1 MKLTSSQLIAVEHF
15 KGPAIVLA
23 VPGAGKTTMILH
35 RIKRLIDRGVDPKN
49 ILTITFSKAQAI
61 DIKMRYNI
69 MFGGE
74 NVLFSTIHAFC
85 YSIVRDYSRK
95 SGKSLSLIDSN
106 LKKKYEILRDI
117 YRDVNK
123 TYPTE
128 ERIET
133 AISEVGYCK
142 NMMLSPNSF
151 AKLKRCDTDNF
162 VKFYETYEKYKKD
175 KNLIDFD
182 DMINLSY
189 EILKS
194 DATIRKKYRDR
205 FKFIQLD
212 EGQDTSRSQFQVL
225 KLLAKPDNNLF
236 VVADDDQSIY
246 GFRGANTEELFNLQ
260 KEYDDI
266 ATFYME
272 ENFRSTKN
280 IVNIANIFIAQ
291 NEKRFDKTVFTSNPF
306 AKPVNIIKVKEPKD
320 QYEFIEKELQKGVGD
335 IAVLYRNNL
344 SSIGLVEYF
353 ERRDYDFNIKDKKT
367 KFFSHFITKDILD
380 ILNFSRDLSDIDL
393 YEKFY
398 FKLDGYISKKHI
410 EYLKKNRGKNIFNI
424 LKDYP
429 GLPSFYHKNINKLL
443 VGFRKIAR
451 SDVYEAINYIDREM
465 GYGNYLK
472 ENSKRFMETEASLN
486 EYLYYL
492 KLIAK
497 STKTLD
503 LFIGRLK
510 ELEYDLLKSRND
522 NAKLTFSTIHSAK
535 GLEFSRVFVVDLY
548 EGTLPS
554 TASIDTIGEDEELFC
569 EERRLFYVAM
579 TRAKK
584 ELYLMYSHYTNG
596 RKNEIS
602 SFVTDLET
610 LAGEKNGFIWR
621 DKKNNLYKRWNA
633 HK

>member
-1 MKLTSSQLIAVEHF
+1 MNLTASQLKAVEHF
-15 KGPAIVLA
+15 EGPALVLA

-35 RIKRLIDRGVDPKN
+35 RTKKLIEKGVDPKS
-49 ILTITFSKAQAI
+49 ILTITFSKAQAV
-61 DIKMRYNI
+61 DIKMRFI
-69 MFGGE
+69 EMDGDR
-74 NVLFSTIHAFC
+74 NVHFSTIHAFC
-85 YSIVRDYSRK
+85 YSIVRDYAK
-95 SGKSLSLIDSN
+95 KYGKSLSLIDSN
-106 LKKKYEILRDI
+106 LKKKYEILREI
-117 YRDVNK
+117 YKTVNNS
-123 TYPTE
+123 YPTE
-128 ERIET
+128 ERVET

-142 NMMLSPNSF
+142 NMMLSPKSF
-151 AKLKRCDTDNF
+151 AKSKRCETDNF
-162 VKFYETYEKYKKD
+162 VKFFETYEKYKKD
-175 KNLIDFD
+175 KGLIDFD

-189 EILKS
+189 EVLKNDSAIL
-194 DATIRKKYRDR
+194 KKYRDR

-225 KLLAKPDNNLF
+225 KLLAKPNNNLF

-246 GFRGANTEELFNLQ
+246 AFRGANTEELFKLQ
-260 KEYDDI
+260 KEYDPI
-266 ATFYME
+266 STFYME

-280 IVNIANIFIAQ
+280 IVNIANIFISQ
-291 NEKRFDKTVFTSNPF
+291 NEKRFEKTVITNNPF
-306 AKPVNIIKVKEPKD
+306 DKPVNIIKLKEPKD
-320 QYEFIEKELQKGVGD
+320 QYDFIEKELEKDKGD

-353 ERRDYDFNIKDKKT
+353 ERKNYSFNIKDKKT
-367 KFFSHFITKDILD
+367 KFFSHFITRDILD

-398 FKLDGYISKKHI
+398 FKLKGYISKRHI
-410 EYLKKNRGKNIFNI
+410 EYLKRNRGKNVFNI
-424 LKDYP
+424 LKNYP
-429 GLPSFYHKNINKLL
+429 DLPSYYHKNINGLL
-443 VGFRKIAR
+443 VGFKKIAR
-451 SDVYEAINYIDREM
+451 VDVYEAIDYIDKEM
-465 GYGNYLK
+465 GYGDYLK
-472 ENSKRFMETEASLN
+472 ENAKRFMETESTLN

-497 STKTLD
+497 STKSLD

-510 ELEYDLLKSRND
+510 ELEYDLLKAKD
-522 NAKLTFSTIHSAK
+522 AGAKLTFSTIHSAK

-554 TASIDTIGEDEELFC
+554 TSSIEDLREDPELYE

-596 RKNEIS
+596 MKNEIS

-610 LAGEKNGFIWR
+610 LAGAKNEH
-621 DKKNNLYKRWNA
+621 N
-633 HK
+633 

>member
-1 MKLTSSQLIAVEHF
+1 MNLTASQLKAVEHF
-15 KGPAIVLA
+15 EGPALVLA

-35 RIKRLIDRGVDPKN
+35 RTKKLIEKGVDPKS
-49 ILTITFSKAQAI
+49 ILTITFSKAQAV
-61 DIKMRYNI
+61 DIKMRFI
-69 MFGGE
+69 EMDGDKF
-74 NVLFSTIHAFC
+74 VHFSTIHAFC
-85 YSIVRDYSRK
+85 YSIVRDYAK
-95 SGKSLSLIDSN
+95 KYGKSLSLIDSN

-117 YRDVNK
+117 YKSVNN

-128 ERIET
+128 ERVET

-142 NMMLSPNSF
+142 NMMLSPKSF
-151 AKLKRCDTDNF
+151 AKSKRCETDNF
-162 VKFYETYEKYKKD
+162 VKFFETYEKFKKD
-175 KNLIDFD
+175 KGLIDFD

-189 EILKS
+189 EVLKNDSAIL
-194 DATIRKKYRDR
+194 KKYRDR

-225 KLLAKPDNNLF
+225 KLLAKPNNNLF

-246 GFRGANTEELFNLQ
+246 AFRGANTEELFKLQ

-280 IVNIANIFIAQ
+280 IVNIANIFISQ
-291 NEKRFDKTVFTSNPF
+291 NEKRFEKTVITNNPF
-306 AKPVNIIKVKEPKD
+306 DNPVNIIKLKEPKD
-320 QYEFIEKELQKGVGD
+320 QYDFIEKELEKDKGD

-353 ERRDYDFNIKDKKT
+353 ERKNYSFNIKDKKT
-367 KFFSHFITKDILD
+367 KFFSHFITRDILD

-398 FKLDGYISKKHI
+398 YKLKGYISKRHI
-410 EYLKKNRGKNIFNI
+410 EYLKRNRGKNVFNI
-424 LKDYP
+424 LKNYP
-429 GLPSFYHKNINKLL
+429 DLPSYYHKNINGLL
-443 VGFRKIAR
+443 VGFKKIAR
-451 SDVYEAINYIDREM
+451 VDVYEAIDYIDKEM
-465 GYGNYLK
+465 GYGDYLK
-472 ENSKRFMETEASLN
+472 ENAKRFMETESTLN

-497 STKTLD
+497 STKSLD

-510 ELEYDLLKSRND
+510 ELEYDLLKAKD
-522 NAKLTFSTIHSAK
+522 AGAKLTFSTVHSAK

-554 TASIDTIGEDEELFC
+554 TSSIEDLREDPELYE

-610 LAGEKNGFIWR
+610 LAGAKNEH
-621 DKKNNLYKRWNA
+621 N
-633 HK
+633 

>member
-1 MKLTSSQLIAVEHF
+1 MNLTASQLKAVEHF
-15 KGPAIVLA
+15 EGPALVLA

-35 RIKRLIDRGVDPKN
+35 RTKKLIEKGVDPKS
-49 ILTITFSKAQAI
+49 ILTITFSKAQAV
-61 DIKMRYNI
+61 DIKMRFI
-69 MFGGE
+69 EMDGDR
-74 NVLFSTIHAFC
+74 NVHFSTIHAFC
-85 YSIVRDYSRK
+85 YSIVRDYAK
-95 SGKSLSLIDSN
+95 KYGKSLSLIDSN
-106 LKKKYEILRDI
+106 LKKKYEILREI
-117 YRDVNK
+117 YKTVNNS
-123 TYPTE
+123 YPTE
-128 ERIET
+128 ERVET

-142 NMMLSPNSF
+142 NMMLSPKSF
-151 AKLKRCDTDNF
+151 AKSKRCETDNF
-162 VKFYETYEKYKKD
+162 VKFFETYEKYKKD
-175 KNLIDFD
+175 KGLIDFD

-189 EILKS
+189 EVLKNDSAIL
-194 DATIRKKYRDR
+194 KKYRDR

-225 KLLAKPDNNLF
+225 KLLAKPNNNLF

-246 GFRGANTEELFNLQ
+246 AFRGANTEELFKLQ
-260 KEYDDI
+260 KEYDPI
-266 ATFYME
+266 STFYME

-280 IVNIANIFIAQ
+280 IVNIANIFISQ
-291 NEKRFDKTVFTSNPF
+291 NEKRFEKTVVTDNPF
-306 AKPVNIIKVKEPKD
+306 DKPVNIIKLKEPKD
-320 QYEFIEKELQKGVGD
+320 QYAFIEKELEKDKGD

-353 ERRDYDFNIKDKKT
+353 ERKNYSFNIKDKKT
-367 KFFSHFITKDILD
+367 KFFSHFITRDILD

-398 FKLDGYISKKHI
+398 FKLKGYISKRHI
-410 EYLKKNRGKNIFNI
+410 EYLKRNRGKNIFNI
-424 LKDYP
+424 LKNYP
-429 GLPSFYHKNINKLL
+429 DLPSYYHKNINGLL
-443 VGFRKIAR
+443 VGFKKIAR
-451 SDVYEAINYIDREM
+451 LSVYDAINYIDKEM
-465 GYGNYLK
+465 GYGDYLR
-472 ENSKRFMETEASLN
+472 ENAKRFMETESTLN

-497 STKTLD
+497 STDSLD

-510 ELEYDLLKSRND
+510 ELEYGLLKAKD
-522 NAKLTFSTIHSAK
+522 AGAKLTFSTIHSAK

-554 TASIDTIGEDEELFC
+554 TSSIEDLREDPELYE

-596 RKNEIS
+596 MKNEIS

-610 LAGEKNGFIWR
+610 LAGAKNEHNW
-621 DKKNNLYKRWNA
+621 WN
-633 HK
+633 K

>member
-194 DATIRKKYRDR
+194 DASIRKKYRDR

-260 KEYDDI
+260 KEYNDI

-610 LAGEKNGFIWR
+610 LAGEKNGFI
-621 DKKNNLYKRWNA
+621 
-633 HK
+633 

>member
-1 MKLTSSQLIAVEHF
+1 MNLTASQLKAVDHF
-15 KGPAIVLA
+15 EGPALVLA

-35 RIKRLIDRGVDPKN
+35 RTKKLIEKGVDPKS
-49 ILTITFSKAQAI
+49 ILTITFSKAQAV
-61 DIKMRYNI
+61 DIKMRFI
-69 MFGGE
+69 EMDGDKF
-74 NVLFSTIHAFC
+74 VHFSTIHAFC
-85 YSIVRDYSRK
+85 YSIVRDYAK
-95 SGKSLSLIDSN
+95 KYGKSLSLIDSN

-117 YRDVNK
+117 YKSVNN

-128 ERIET
+128 ERVET

-142 NMMLSPNSF
+142 NMMLSPKSF
-151 AKLKRCDTDNF
+151 AKSKRCETDNF
-162 VKFYETYEKYKKD
+162 VKFFETYEKFKKD
-175 KNLIDFD
+175 KGLIDFD

-189 EILKS
+189 EVLKNDSAIL
-194 DATIRKKYRDR
+194 KKYRDR

-225 KLLAKPDNNLF
+225 KLLAKPNNNLF

-246 GFRGANTEELFNLQ
+246 AFRGANTEELFKLQ
-260 KEYDDI
+260 KEYADI

-280 IVNIANIFIAQ
+280 IVNIANIFISQ
-291 NEKRFDKTVFTSNPF
+291 NEKRFEKTVITNNPF
-306 AKPVNIIKVKEPKD
+306 DKPVNIIKLKEPKD
-320 QYEFIEKELQKGVGD
+320 QYDFIEKELEKDKGD

-353 ERRDYDFNIKDKKT
+353 ERKNYSFNIKDKKT
-367 KFFSHFITKDILD
+367 KFFSHFITRDILD

-398 FKLDGYISKKHI
+398 FKLKGYISKRHI
-410 EYLKKNRGKNIFNI
+410 EYLKRNRGKNIFNI
-424 LKDYP
+424 LKNYP
-429 GLPSFYHKNINKLL
+429 DLPSYYHKNINGLL
-443 VGFRKIAR
+443 VGFKKIAR
-451 SDVYEAINYIDREM
+451 VDVYEAIDYIDKEM
-465 GYGNYLK
+465 GYGDYLK
-472 ENSKRFMETEASLN
+472 ENAKRFMETESTLN

-497 STKTLD
+497 STKSLD

-510 ELEYDLLKSRND
+510 ELEYDLLKAKD
-522 NAKLTFSTIHSAK
+522 AGAKLTFSTVHSAK

-554 TASIDTIGEDEELFC
+554 TSSIEDLREDPELYE

-610 LAGEKNGFIWR
+610 LAGAKNEHNW
-621 DKKNNLYKRWNA
+621 WN
-633 HK
+633 

>member
-1 MKLTSSQLIAVEHF
+1 MNLTASQLKAVDHF
-15 KGPAIVLA
+15 EGPALVLA

-35 RIKRLIDRGVDPKN
+35 RTKKLIEKGVDPKS
-49 ILTITFSKAQAI
+49 ILTITFSKAQAV
-61 DIKMRYNI
+61 DIKMRFI
-69 MFGGE
+69 EMDGDKF
-74 NVLFSTIHAFC
+74 VHFSTIHAFC
-85 YSIVRDYSRK
+85 YSIVRDYAK
-95 SGKSLSLIDSN
+95 KYGKSLSLIDSN

-117 YRDVNK
+117 YKSVNN

-128 ERIET
+128 ERVET

-142 NMMLSPNSF
+142 NMMLSPKSF
-151 AKLKRCDTDNF
+151 AKSKRCETDNF
-162 VKFYETYEKYKKD
+162 VKFFETYEKFKKD
-175 KNLIDFD
+175 KGLIDFD

-189 EILKS
+189 EVLKNDSAIL
-194 DATIRKKYRDR
+194 KKYRDR

-225 KLLAKPDNNLF
+225 KLLAKPNNNLF

-246 GFRGANTEELFNLQ
+246 AFRGANTEELFKLQ

-280 IVNIANIFIAQ
+280 IVNIANIFISQ
-291 NEKRFDKTVFTSNPF
+291 NEKRFEKTVITNNPF
-306 AKPVNIIKVKEPKD
+306 DKPVNIIKLKEPKD
-320 QYEFIEKELQKGVGD
+320 QYDFIEKELEKDKGD

-353 ERRDYDFNIKDKKT
+353 ERKNYSFNIKDKKT
-367 KFFSHFITKDILD
+367 KFFSHFITRDILD

-398 FKLDGYISKKHI
+398 FKLNGYISKRHI
-410 EYLKKNRGKNIFNI
+410 EYLKRNRGKNVFNI
-424 LKDYP
+424 LKNYP
-429 GLPSFYHKNINKLL
+429 DLPSYYHKNINGLL
-443 VGFRKIAR
+443 VGFKKIAR
-451 SDVYEAINYIDREM
+451 VDVYEAIDYIDKEM
-465 GYGNYLK
+465 GYGDYLK
-472 ENSKRFMETEASLN
+472 ENAKRFMETESTLN

-497 STKTLD
+497 STKSLD

-510 ELEYDLLKSRND
+510 ELEYDLLKAKD
-522 NAKLTFSTIHSAK
+522 AGAKLTFSTIHSAK

-554 TASIDTIGEDEELFC
+554 TSSIEDLREDPELYE

-579 TRAKK
+579 TRAKR

-610 LAGEKNGFIWR
+610 LAGA
-621 DKKNNLYKRWNA
+621 KK
-633 HK
+633 

>member
-1 MKLTSSQLIAVEHF
+1 MNLTPSQLKAVEHF
-15 KGPAIVLA
+15 EGPALVLA

-35 RIKRLIDRGVDPKN
+35 RTKKLIEKGVDPKS
-49 ILTITFSKAQAI
+49 ILTITFSKAQAV
-61 DIKMRYNI
+61 DIKMRFI
-69 MFGGE
+69 EMDGDR
-74 NVLFSTIHAFC
+74 NVHFSTIHAFC
-85 YSIVRDYSRK
+85 YSIVRDYAK
-95 SGKSLSLIDSN
+95 KYGKSLSLIDSN
-106 LKKKYEILRDI
+106 IKKKYEILREI
-117 YRDVNK
+117 YKTVNNS
-123 TYPTE
+123 YPTE
-128 ERIET
+128 ERMET

-142 NMMLSPNSF
+142 NMMLSPKSF
-151 AKLKRCDTDNF
+151 AKSKRCETDNF
-162 VKFYETYEKYKKD
+162 VKFFETYEKYKKD
-175 KNLIDFD
+175 KDLIDFD

-189 EILKS
+189 EVLKNDSAIL
-194 DATIRKKYRDR
+194 KKYRDR

-225 KLLAKPDNNLF
+225 KLLAKPNNNLF

-246 GFRGANTEELFNLQ
+246 AFRGANTEELFKLQ
-260 KEYDDI
+260 KEYDSI
-266 ATFYME
+266 STFYME

-280 IVNIANIFIAQ
+280 IVNIANIFISQ
-291 NEKRFDKTVFTSNPF
+291 NKKRFEKTVVTDNPF
-306 AKPVNIIKVKEPKD
+306 DKPVNIIKLKEPKD
-320 QYEFIEKELQKGVGD
+320 QYAFIEKELEKDKGD

-353 ERRDYDFNIKDKKT
+353 ERKNYSFNIKDKKT
-367 KFFSHFITKDILD
+367 KFFSHFITRDILD

-398 FKLDGYISKKHI
+398 FKLKGYISKRHI
-410 EYLKKNRGKNIFNI
+410 EYLKRNRGKNVFNI
-424 LKDYP
+424 LKNYP
-429 GLPSFYHKNINKLL
+429 DLPSYYHKNINGLL
-443 VGFRKIAR
+443 VGFKKIAR
-451 SDVYEAINYIDREM
+451 LSVYDAINYIDKEM
-465 GYGNYLK
+465 GYGDYLR
-472 ENSKRFMETEASLN
+472 ENAKRFMETESTLN

-497 STKTLD
+497 STDSLD

-510 ELEYDLLKSRND
+510 ELEYDLLKAKDSG
-522 NAKLTFSTIHSAK
+522 AKLTFSTIHSAK

-554 TASIDTIGEDEELFC
+554 TSSIEDLREDPELYE

-596 RKNEIS
+596 MKNEIS

-610 LAGEKNGFIWR
+610 LAGAKNEH
-621 DKKNNLYKRWNA
+621 N
-633 HK
+633 

>member
-1 MKLTSSQLIAVEHF
+1 MNLTASQLKAVDHF
-15 KGPAIVLA
+15 EGPALVLA

-35 RIKRLIDRGVDPKN
+35 RTKKLIEKGVDPKS
-49 ILTITFSKAQAI
+49 ILTITFSKAQAV
-61 DIKMRYNI
+61 DIKMRFI
-69 MFGGE
+69 EMDGDKF
-74 NVLFSTIHAFC
+74 VHFSTIHAFC
-85 YSIVRDYSRK
+85 YSIVRDYAK
-95 SGKSLSLIDSN
+95 KYGKSLNLIDSN

-117 YRDVNK
+117 YKSVNN

-128 ERIET
+128 ERVET

-142 NMMLSPNSF
+142 NMMLSPKSF
-151 AKLKRCDTDNF
+151 AKSKRCETDNF
-162 VKFYETYEKYKKD
+162 VKFFETYEKFKKD
-175 KNLIDFD
+175 KGLIDFD

-189 EILKS
+189 EVLKNDSAIL
-194 DATIRKKYRDR
+194 KKYRDR

-225 KLLAKPDNNLF
+225 KLLAKPNNNLF

-246 GFRGANTEELFNLQ
+246 AFRGANTEELFKLQ

-280 IVNIANIFIAQ
+280 IVNIANIFISQ
-291 NEKRFDKTVFTSNPF
+291 NEKRFEKTVITNNPF
-306 AKPVNIIKVKEPKD
+306 DKPVNIIKLKEPKD
-320 QYEFIEKELQKGVGD
+320 QYDFIEKELEKDKGD

-353 ERRDYDFNIKDKKT
+353 ERKNYSFNIKDKKT
-367 KFFSHFITKDILD
+367 KFFSHFITRDILD

-398 FKLDGYISKKHI
+398 FKLKGYISKRHI
-410 EYLKKNRGKNIFNI
+410 EYLKRNRGKNVFNI
-424 LKDYP
+424 LKNYP
-429 GLPSFYHKNINKLL
+429 DLPSYYHKNINGLL
-443 VGFRKIAR
+443 VGFKKIAR
-451 SDVYEAINYIDREM
+451 VDVYEAIDYIDKEM
-465 GYGNYLK
+465 GYGDYLK
-472 ENSKRFMETEASLN
+472 ENAKRFMETESTLN

-497 STKTLD
+497 STKSLD

-510 ELEYDLLKSRND
+510 ELEYDLLKAKD
-522 NAKLTFSTIHSAK
+522 AGAKLTFSTIHSAK

-554 TASIDTIGEDEELFC
+554 TSSIEDLREDPELYE

-579 TRAKK
+579 TRAKR

-610 LAGEKNGFIWR
+610 LAGA
-621 DKKNNLYKRWNA
+621 KKWT
-633 HK
+633 

>member
-1 MKLTSSQLIAVEHF
+1 MNLTASQLKAVDHF
-15 KGPAIVLA
+15 EGPALVLA

-35 RIKRLIDRGVDPKN
+35 RTKKLIEKGVDPKS
-49 ILTITFSKAQAI
+49 ILTITFSKAQAV
-61 DIKMRYNI
+61 DIKMRFI
-69 MFGGE
+69 EMDGDKF
-74 NVLFSTIHAFC
+74 VHFSTIHAFC
-85 YSIVRDYSRK
+85 YSIVRDYAK
-95 SGKSLSLIDSN
+95 KYGKSLSLIDSN

-117 YRDVNK
+117 YKSVNN

-128 ERIET
+128 ERVET

-142 NMMLSPNSF
+142 NMMLSPKSF
-151 AKLKRCDTDNF
+151 AKSKRCETDNF
-162 VKFYETYEKYKKD
+162 VKFFETYEKFKKD
-175 KNLIDFD
+175 KGLIDFD

-189 EILKS
+189 EVLKNDSAIL
-194 DATIRKKYRDR
+194 KKYRDR

-225 KLLAKPDNNLF
+225 KLLAKPNNNLF

-246 GFRGANTEELFNLQ
+246 AFRGANTEELFKLQ
-260 KEYDDI
+260 KEYDGI

-280 IVNIANIFIAQ
+280 IVNIANIFISQ
-291 NEKRFDKTVFTSNPF
+291 NEKRFEKTVITNNPF
-306 AKPVNIIKVKEPKD
+306 DKPVNIIKLKEPKD
-320 QYEFIEKELQKGVGD
+320 QYDFIEKELEKDKGD

-353 ERRDYDFNIKDKKT
+353 ERKNYSFNIKDKKT
-367 KFFSHFITKDILD
+367 KFFSHFITRDILD

-398 FKLDGYISKKHI
+398 FKLKGYISKRHI
-410 EYLKKNRGKNIFNI
+410 EYLKRNRGKNVFNI
-424 LKDYP
+424 LKNYP
-429 GLPSFYHKNINKLL
+429 DLPSYYHKNINGLL
-443 VGFRKIAR
+443 VGFKKIAR
-451 SDVYEAINYIDREM
+451 VDVYEAIDYIDKEM
-465 GYGNYLK
+465 GYGDYLK
-472 ENSKRFMETEASLN
+472 ENAKRFMETESTLN

-497 STKTLD
+497 STKSLD

-510 ELEYDLLKSRND
+510 ELEYDLLKAKD
-522 NAKLTFSTIHSAK
+522 AGAKLTFSTVHSAK

-554 TASIDTIGEDEELFC
+554 TSSIEDLREDPELYE

-596 RKNEIS
+596 MKNEIS

-610 LAGEKNGFIWR
+610 LAGAKNEH
-621 DKKNNLYKRWNA
+621 N
-633 HK
+633 

>member
-194 DATIRKKYRDR
+194 DASIRKKYRDR

>member
-1 MKLTSSQLIAVEHF
+1 MKLTSSQLKAVEHF
-15 KGPAIVLA
+15 KGPGLVLA

-35 RIKRLIDRGVDPKN
+35 RTKRLIDRGVNPKN
-49 ILTITFSKAQAI
+49 ILTITFSKAQAV
-61 DIKMRYNI
+61 DIKMRYHS
-69 MFGGE
+69 MYDDKD
-74 NVLFSTIHAFC
+74 VLFSTIHAFC
-85 YSIVRDYSRK
+85 YSIVRDYSNK
-95 SGKSLSLIDSN
+95 TGKTLSLIDSN
-106 LKKKYEILRDI
+106 IKKKYEILRDI
-117 YRDVNK
+117 YRDVNN

-142 NMMLSPNSF
+142 NMMLSPSSF
-151 AKLKRCDTDNF
+151 AKSKRYDTESF
-162 VKFYETYEKYKKD
+162 VKFYDTYEKYKKD

-189 EILKS
+189 EILKN
-194 DATIRKKYRDR
+194 DVAIRKKYRDR
-205 FKFIQLD
+205 FNFIQLD

-225 KLLAKPDNNLF
+225 KLLAKPENNFF

-246 GFRGANTEELFNLQ
+246 GFRGANTEELFKLQ
-260 KEYDDI
+260 KEYDNI

-291 NEKRFDKTVFTSNPF
+291 NENHFEKTVVTENPF

-320 QYEFIEKELQKGVGD
+320 QYAFIEKELKKHTGD

-353 ERRDYDFNIKDKKT
+353 ERKNYDFNIKDKKT
-367 KFFSHFITKDILD
+367 KFFSHFITRDILD
-380 ILNFSRDLSDIDL
+380 ILNFAEDLSNIDL

-410 EYLKKNRGKNIFNI
+410 DYLKRNRGKNIFNI

-429 GLPSFYHKNINKLL
+429 SLPSYYHKNINKLL
-443 VGFRKIAR
+443 VDFRKIAR
-451 SDVYEAINYIDREM
+451 SDVYEAINYIDKEM
-465 GYGNYLK
+465 GYGKYLR
-472 ENSKRFMETEASLN
+472 ENSKRFMETEATLN

-492 KLIAK
+492 KMIAK
-497 STKTLD
+497 STKSLD

-510 ELEYDLLKSRND
+510 ELEYDLLKPRNG
-522 NAKLTFSTIHSAK
+522 NASLTFSTIHSSK
-535 GLEFSRVFVVDLY
+535 GLEFSRVFVIDLY

-554 TASIDTIGEDEELFC
+554 TSSLDAIREDEELFC
-569 EERRLFYVAM
+569 EERRLFYVAI
-579 TRAKK
+579 TRAKN

-596 RKNEIS
+596 MKNEIS

-610 LAGEKNGFIWR
+610 LAGE
-621 DKKNNLYKRWNA
+621 
-633 HK
+633 

>member
-1 MKLTSSQLIAVEHF
+1 MKLTSSQLKAVEHF
-15 KGPAIVLA
+15 KGPGLVLA

-35 RIKRLIDRGVDPKN
+35 RTKRLIDRGIDPKS
-49 ILTITFSKAQAI
+49 ILTITFSKAQAV
-61 DIKMRYNI
+61 DIKMRYHS
-69 MFGGE
+69 MYDDKD
-74 NVLFSTIHAFC
+74 VLFSTIHAFC
-85 YSIVRDYSRK
+85 YSIVRYYSNK
-95 SGKSLSLIDSN
+95 TGKTLSLIDSN
-106 LKKKYEILRDI
+106 IKKKYEILRDI

-123 TYPTE
+123 AYPTE

-142 NMMLSPNSF
+142 NMMLSPSSF
-151 AKLKRCDTDNF
+151 AKSKRCDTENF
-162 VKFYETYEKYKKD
+162 VKFYDAYEKYKKD

-189 EILKS
+189 EILKN
-194 DATIRKKYRDR
+194 DAAIRKKYRDR
-205 FKFIQLD
+205 FRFIQLD

-225 KLLAKPDNNLF
+225 KLLAKPENNFF

-246 GFRGANTEELFNLQ
+246 GFRGASTEELFKLQ
-260 KEYDDI
+260 KEYDNL

-291 NEKRFDKTVFTSNPF
+291 NENRFEKTVVTENSF

-320 QYEFIEKELQKGVGD
+320 QYAFIEKELQKDGGE

-353 ERRDYDFNIKDKKT
+353 ERKNYDFNIKDKKT
-367 KFFSHFITKDILD
+367 KFFSHFITRDILD
-380 ILNFSRDLSDIDL
+380 ILNFAEDLSNIDL

-410 EYLKKNRGKNIFNI
+410 DYLKRNRGKNIFNI

-429 GLPSFYHKNINKLL
+429 SLPSYYHKNINKLL
-443 VGFRKIAR
+443 VDFKKIAR
-451 SDVYEAINYIDREM
+451 SDVYEAINYIDKEM
-465 GYGNYLK
+465 GYGKYLR
-472 ENSKRFMETEASLN
+472 ENSKRVMETEATLN

-492 KLIAK
+492 KMIAK
-497 STKTLD
+497 STKSLD

-510 ELEYDLLKSRND
+510 ELEYDLLKPRNG

-554 TASIDTIGEDEELFC
+554 TSSLDAIREDEELFC

-579 TRAKK
+579 TRAKN

-596 RKNEIS
+596 MKNEIS

-610 LAGEKNGFIWR
+610 LAGE
-621 DKKNNLYKRWNA
+621 
-633 HK
+633 

>member
-1 MKLTSSQLIAVEHF
+1 MNLTASQLKAVDHF
-15 KGPAIVLA
+15 EGPALVLA

-35 RIKRLIDRGVDPKN
+35 RTKKLIEKGVDPKS
-49 ILTITFSKAQAI
+49 ILTITFSKAQAV
-61 DIKMRYNI
+61 DIKMRFI
-69 MFGGE
+69 EMDGDKF
-74 NVLFSTIHAFC
+74 VHFSTIHAFC
-85 YSIVRDYSRK
+85 YSIVRDYAK
-95 SGKSLSLIDSN
+95 KYGKSLNLIDSN

-117 YRDVNK
+117 YKSVNN

-128 ERIET
+128 ERVET

-142 NMMLSPNSF
+142 NMMLSPKSF
-151 AKLKRCDTDNF
+151 AKSKRCETDNF
-162 VKFYETYEKYKKD
+162 VKFFETYEKFKKD
-175 KNLIDFD
+175 KGLIDFD

-189 EILKS
+189 EVLKNDSAIL
-194 DATIRKKYRDR
+194 KKYRDR

-225 KLLAKPDNNLF
+225 KLLAKPNNNLF

-246 GFRGANTEELFNLQ
+246 AFRGANTEELFKLQ

-280 IVNIANIFIAQ
+280 IVNIANIFISQ
-291 NEKRFDKTVFTSNPF
+291 NEKRFEKTVITNNPF
-306 AKPVNIIKVKEPKD
+306 DKPVNIIKLKEPKD
-320 QYEFIEKELQKGVGD
+320 QYDFIEKELEKDKGD

-353 ERRDYDFNIKDKKT
+353 ERKNYSFNIKDKKT
-367 KFFSHFITKDILD
+367 KFFSHFITRDILD

-398 FKLDGYISKKHI
+398 FKLKGYISKRHI
-410 EYLKKNRGKNIFNI
+410 EYLKRNRGKNVFNI
-424 LKDYP
+424 LKNYP
-429 GLPSFYHKNINKLL
+429 DLPSYYHKNINGLL
-443 VGFRKIAR
+443 VGFKKIAR
-451 SDVYEAINYIDREM
+451 VDVYEAIDYIDKEM
-465 GYGNYLK
+465 GYGDYLR
-472 ENSKRFMETEASLN
+472 ENAKRFMETESTLN

-497 STKTLD
+497 STKSLD

-510 ELEYDLLKSRND
+510 ELEYDLLKAKD
-522 NAKLTFSTIHSAK
+522 AGAKLTFSTIHSAK

-554 TASIDTIGEDEELFC
+554 TSSLEDLREDPELYE

-610 LAGEKNGFIWR
+610 LAGA
-621 DKKNNLYKRWNA
+621 KKWT
-633 HK
+633 

>member
-1 MKLTSSQLIAVEHF
+1 MNLTASQLKAVDHF
-15 KGPAIVLA
+15 EGPALVLA

-35 RIKRLIDRGVDPKN
+35 RTKKLIEKGVDPKS
-49 ILTITFSKAQAI
+49 ILTITFSKAQAV
-61 DIKMRYNI
+61 DIKMRFI
-69 MFGGE
+69 EMDGDKF
-74 NVLFSTIHAFC
+74 VHFSTIHAFC
-85 YSIVRDYSRK
+85 YSIVRDYAK
-95 SGKSLSLIDSN
+95 KYGKSLSLIDSN

-117 YRDVNK
+117 YKSVNN

-128 ERIET
+128 ERVET

-142 NMMLSPNSF
+142 NMMLSPKSF
-151 AKLKRCDTDNF
+151 AKSKRCETDNF
-162 VKFYETYEKYKKD
+162 VKFFETYEKFKKD
-175 KNLIDFD
+175 KGLIDFD

-189 EILKS
+189 EILKNDS
-194 DATIRKKYRDR
+194 AILKKYRDR

-225 KLLAKPDNNLF
+225 KLLAKPNNNLF

-246 GFRGANTEELFNLQ
+246 AFRGANTDELFKLQ

-280 IVNIANIFIAQ
+280 IVNIANIFISQ
-291 NEKRFDKTVFTSNPF
+291 NEKRFEKTVITNNPF
-306 AKPVNIIKVKEPKD
+306 DKPVNIIKLKEPKD
-320 QYEFIEKELQKGVGD
+320 QYDFIEKELEKDKGD

-353 ERRDYDFNIKDKKT
+353 ERKNYSFNIKDKKT
-367 KFFSHFITKDILD
+367 KFFSHFITRDILD

-398 FKLDGYISKKHI
+398 FKLKGYISKRHI
-410 EYLKKNRGKNIFNI
+410 EYLKRNRGKNVFNI
-424 LKDYP
+424 LKNYP
-429 GLPSFYHKNINKLL
+429 DLPSYYHKNINGLL
-443 VGFRKIAR
+443 VGFKKIAR
-451 SDVYEAINYIDREM
+451 VDVYEAIDYIDKEM
-465 GYGNYLK
+465 GYGDYLK
-472 ENSKRFMETEASLN
+472 ENAKRFMETESTLN

-497 STKTLD
+497 STKSLD

-510 ELEYDLLKSRND
+510 ELEYDLLKAKD
-522 NAKLTFSTIHSAK
+522 AGAKLTFSTIHSAK

-554 TASIDTIGEDEELFC
+554 TSSIEDLREDPELYE

-610 LAGEKNGFIWR
+610 LAGAKNEH
-621 DKKNNLYKRWNA
+621 N
-633 HK
+633 

>member
-1 MKLTSSQLIAVEHF
+1 MNLTPSQLKAVEHF
-15 KGPAIVLA
+15 EGPALVLA

-35 RIKRLIDRGVDPKN
+35 RTKKLIEKGVDPKS
-49 ILTITFSKAQAI
+49 ILTITFSKAQAV
-61 DIKMRYNI
+61 DIKMRFI
-69 MFGGE
+69 EMDGDR
-74 NVLFSTIHAFC
+74 NVHFSTIHAFC
-85 YSIVRDYSRK
+85 YSIVRDYAK
-95 SGKSLSLIDSN
+95 KYGKSLSLIDSN
-106 LKKKYEILRDI
+106 LKKKYEILREI
-117 YRDVNK
+117 YKTVNNA
-123 TYPTE
+123 YPTE
-128 ERIET
+128 ERVET

-142 NMMLSPNSF
+142 NMMLSPKSF
-151 AKLKRCDTDNF
+151 AKSKRCETDNF
-162 VKFYETYEKYKKD
+162 VKFFETYEKFKKD
-175 KNLIDFD
+175 KGLIDFD

-189 EILKS
+189 EVLKNDSAIL
-194 DATIRKKYRDR
+194 KKYRDR

-225 KLLAKPDNNLF
+225 KLLAKPNNNLF

-246 GFRGANTEELFNLQ
+246 AFRGANTEELFKLQ
-260 KEYDDI
+260 KEYDSI
-266 ATFYME
+266 STFYME

-280 IVNIANIFIAQ
+280 IVNIANIFISQ
-291 NEKRFDKTVFTSNPF
+291 NEKRFEKTVITNNPF
-306 AKPVNIIKVKEPKD
+306 DKPVNIIKLKEPKD
-320 QYEFIEKELQKGVGD
+320 QYDFIEKELEKDKGD

-353 ERRDYDFNIKDKKT
+353 ERKNYSFNIKDKKT
-367 KFFSHFITKDILD
+367 KFFSHFITRDILD

-398 FKLDGYISKKHI
+398 FKLKGYISKRHI
-410 EYLKKNRGKNIFNI
+410 EYLKRNRGKNIFNI
-424 LKDYP
+424 LKNYP
-429 GLPSFYHKNINKLL
+429 DLPSYYHKNINGLL
-443 VGFRKIAR
+443 VGFKKIAR
-451 SDVYEAINYIDREM
+451 VDVYEAIDYIDKEM
-465 GYGNYLK
+465 GYGDYLK
-472 ENSKRFMETEASLN
+472 ENAKRFMETESTLN

-497 STKTLD
+497 STKSLD

-510 ELEYDLLKSRND
+510 ELEYDLLKAKD
-522 NAKLTFSTIHSAK
+522 AGAKLTFSTVHSAK

-554 TASIDTIGEDEELFC
+554 TSSIEDLREDPELYE

-610 LAGEKNGFIWR
+610 LAGAKNEH
-621 DKKNNLYKRWNA
+621 N
-633 HK
+633 

>member
-35 RIKRLIDRGVDPKN
+35 RIKSLIDRGVDPKS

-61 DIKMRYNI
+61 DIKMRYNA
-69 MFGGE
+69 MFGE
-74 NVLFSTIHAFC
+74 KNVFFSTIHAFC

-123 TYPTE
+123 VYPTE

-151 AKLKRCDTDNF
+151 AKSKRCDTDNF
-162 VKFYETYEKYKKD
+162 VKFYENYEKYKKD

-194 DATIRKKYRDR
+194 DASIRKKYRDR

-246 GFRGANTEELFNLQ
+246 GFRGASSEELFNLQ

-320 QYEFIEKELQKGVGD
+320 QYEFIERELQRAGGD

-353 ERRDYDFNIKDKKT
+353 ERKNHDFNIKDKKA
-367 KFFSHFITKDILD
+367 KFFSHFITRDILD

-410 EYLKKNRGKNIFNI
+410 EYLKRNRGKNIFNI

-472 ENSKRFMETEASLN
+472 ENAKRFRETEANLN

-497 STKTLD
+497 NTKSLD

-510 ELEYDLLKSRND
+510 ELEYDLLKPRKE

-554 TASIDTIGEDEELFC
+554 TTSIDTIGEDEELFC

-579 TRAKK
+579 TRAKT

-602 SFVTDLET
+602 SFLKDLET
-610 LAGEKNGFIWR
+610 LAGEKNEFT
-621 DKKNNLYKRWNA
+621 
-633 HK
+633 

>member
-1 MKLTSSQLIAVEHF
+1 MNLTSSQLKAVEHF
-15 KGPAIVLA
+15 EGPALVLA

-35 RIKRLIDRGVDPKN
+35 RTKKLIERGVDPKS
-49 ILTITFSKAQAI
+49 ILTITFSKAQAV
-61 DIKMRYNI
+61 DIKMRFI
-69 MFGGE
+69 EMDGDR
-74 NVLFSTIHAFC
+74 NVHFSTIHAFC
-85 YSIVRDYSRK
+85 YSIVRDYAK
-95 SGKSLSLIDSN
+95 KYGKSLSLIDSN
-106 LKKKYEILRDI
+106 LKKKYEILREI
-117 YRDVNK
+117 YKTVNNS
-123 TYPTE
+123 YPTE
-128 ERIET
+128 ERVET

-142 NMMLSPNSF
+142 NMMLSPKSF
-151 AKLKRCDTDNF
+151 AKSKRCETDNF
-162 VKFYETYEKYKKD
+162 VKFFETYEKYKKD
-175 KNLIDFD
+175 KGLIDFD

-189 EILKS
+189 EVLKNDSAIL
-194 DATIRKKYRDR
+194 KKYRDR

-225 KLLAKPDNNLF
+225 KLLAKPNNNLF

-246 GFRGANTEELFNLQ
+246 AFRGANTEELFKLQ
-260 KEYDDI
+260 KEYDPI
-266 ATFYME
+266 STFYME

-280 IVNIANIFIAQ
+280 IVNIANIFISQ
-291 NEKRFDKTVFTSNPF
+291 NEKRFEKTVVTDNPF
-306 AKPVNIIKVKEPKD
+306 DKPVNIIKLKEPKD
-320 QYEFIEKELQKGVGD
+320 QYAFIEKELEKDKGD

-353 ERRDYDFNIKDKKT
+353 ERKNYSFNIKDKKT
-367 KFFSHFITKDILD
+367 KFFSHFITRDILD

-398 FKLDGYISKKHI
+398 FKLKGYISKRHI
-410 EYLKKNRGKNIFNI
+410 EYLKRNRGKNVFNI
-424 LKDYP
+424 LKNYP
-429 GLPSFYHKNINKLL
+429 DLPSYYHKNINGLL
-443 VGFRKIAR
+443 VGFKKIAR
-451 SDVYEAINYIDREM
+451 LSVYDAINYIDKEM
-465 GYGNYLK
+465 GYGDYLR
-472 ENSKRFMETEASLN
+472 ENAKRFMETESTLN

-497 STKTLD
+497 STDSLD

-510 ELEYDLLKSRND
+510 ELEYDLLKAKD
-522 NAKLTFSTIHSAK
+522 AGAKLTFSTIHSAK

-554 TASIDTIGEDEELFC
+554 TSSIEDLREDPELYE

-596 RKNEIS
+596 MKNEIS

-610 LAGEKNGFIWR
+610 LAGAKNEH
-621 DKKNNLYKRWNA
+621 N
-633 HK
+633 

>member
-1 MKLTSSQLIAVEHF
+1 MNLTASQLKAVDHF
-15 KGPAIVLA
+15 EGPALVLA

-35 RIKRLIDRGVDPKN
+35 RTKKLIEKGVDPKS
-49 ILTITFSKAQAI
+49 ILTITFSKAQAV
-61 DIKMRYNI
+61 DIKMRFI
-69 MFGGE
+69 EMDGDKF
-74 NVLFSTIHAFC
+74 VHFSTIHAFC
-85 YSIVRDYSRK
+85 YSIVRDYAK
-95 SGKSLSLIDSN
+95 KYGKSLSLIDSN

-117 YRDVNK
+117 YKSVNN

-128 ERIET
+128 ERVET

-142 NMMLSPNSF
+142 NMMLSPKSF
-151 AKLKRCDTDNF
+151 AKSKRCETDNF
-162 VKFYETYEKYKKD
+162 VKFFETYEKFKKD
-175 KNLIDFD
+175 KGLIDFD

-189 EILKS
+189 EVLKNDSAIL
-194 DATIRKKYRDR
+194 KKYRDR

-225 KLLAKPDNNLF
+225 KLLAKPNNNLF

-246 GFRGANTEELFNLQ
+246 AFRGANTEELFKFQ

-280 IVNIANIFIAQ
+280 IVNIANIFISQ
-291 NEKRFDKTVFTSNPF
+291 NEKRFEKTVVTDNPF
-306 AKPVNIIKVKEPKD
+306 DKPVNIIKLKEPKD
-320 QYEFIEKELQKGVGD
+320 QYAFIEKELEKNKGD

-353 ERRDYDFNIKDKKT
+353 ERRNYSFNIKDKKT
-367 KFFSHFITKDILD
+367 KFFSHFITRDILD

-398 FKLDGYISKKHI
+398 FKLKGYISKRHI
-410 EYLKKNRGKNIFNI
+410 EYLKRNRGKNVFNI
-424 LKDYP
+424 LKNYP
-429 GLPSFYHKNINKLL
+429 DLPSYYHKNINGLL
-443 VGFRKIAR
+443 VGFKKIAR
-451 SDVYEAINYIDREM
+451 LSVYDAINYIDKEM
-465 GYGNYLK
+465 GYGDYLR
-472 ENSKRFMETEASLN
+472 ENAKRFMETESTLN

-497 STKTLD
+497 STDSLD

-510 ELEYDLLKSRND
+510 ELEYDLLKAKD
-522 NAKLTFSTIHSAK
+522 AGAKLTFSTIHSAK

-554 TASIDTIGEDEELFC
+554 TSSIEDLREDPELYE

-596 RKNEIS
+596 MKNQIS

-610 LAGEKNGFIWR
+610 LAGAKNEH
-621 DKKNNLYKRWNA
+621 N
-633 HK
+633 

>member
-1 MKLTSSQLIAVEHF
+1 MNLTASQLKAVDHF
-15 KGPAIVLA
+15 EGPALVLA

-35 RIKRLIDRGVDPKN
+35 RTKKLIEKGVDPKS
-49 ILTITFSKAQAI
+49 ILTITFSKAQAV
-61 DIKMRYNI
+61 DIKMRFI
-69 MFGGE
+69 EMDGDKF
-74 NVLFSTIHAFC
+74 VHFSTIHAFC
-85 YSIVRDYSRK
+85 YSIVRDYAK
-95 SGKSLSLIDSN
+95 KYGKSLSLIDSN

-117 YRDVNK
+117 YKSVNN

-128 ERIET
+128 ERVET

-142 NMMLSPNSF
+142 NMMLSPKSF
-151 AKLKRCDTDNF
+151 AKSKRCETDNF
-162 VKFYETYEKYKKD
+162 VKFFETYEKFKKD
-175 KNLIDFD
+175 KGLIDFD

-189 EILKS
+189 EILKNDS
-194 DATIRKKYRDR
+194 AILKKYRDR

-225 KLLAKPDNNLF
+225 KLLAKPNNNLF

-246 GFRGANTEELFNLQ
+246 AFRGANTEELFKFQ
-260 KEYDDI
+260 REYDDI

-280 IVNIANIFIAQ
+280 IVNIANIFISQ
-291 NEKRFDKTVFTSNPF
+291 NEKRFEKTVITNNPF
-306 AKPVNIIKVKEPKD
+306 DKPVNIIKLKEPKD
-320 QYEFIEKELQKGVGD
+320 QYDFIEKELEKDKGD

-353 ERRDYDFNIKDKKT
+353 ERKNYSFNIKDKKT
-367 KFFSHFITKDILD
+367 KFFSHFITRDILD

-398 FKLDGYISKKHI
+398 FKLKGYISKRHI
-410 EYLKKNRGKNIFNI
+410 EYLKRNRGKNVFNI
-424 LKDYP
+424 LKNYP
-429 GLPSFYHKNINKLL
+429 DLPSYYHKNINGLL
-443 VGFRKIAR
+443 VGFKKIAR
-451 SDVYEAINYIDREM
+451 VDVYEAIDYIDKEM
-465 GYGNYLK
+465 GYGDYLK
-472 ENSKRFMETEASLN
+472 ENAKRFMETESTLN

-497 STKTLD
+497 STKSLD

-510 ELEYDLLKSRND
+510 ELEYDLLKAKD
-522 NAKLTFSTIHSAK
+522 AGAKLTFSTIHSAK

-554 TASIDTIGEDEELFC
+554 TSSIEDLREDPELYE

-579 TRAKK
+579 TRAKR

-610 LAGEKNGFIWR
+610 LAGA
-621 DKKNNLYKRWNA
+621 KK
-633 HK
+633 

>member
-1 MKLTSSQLIAVEHF
+1 MNLTSNQLKAVEHF
-15 KGPAIVLA
+15 KGPGLVLA

-35 RIKRLIDRGVDPKN
+35 RTKRLLERGVDPKN
-49 ILTITFSKAQAI
+49 ILTITFSKAQAL
-61 DIKMRYNI
+61 DIKVRYNL
-69 MFGGE
+69 MFGE
-74 NVLFSTIHAFC
+74 NNVLFSTIHAFC
-85 YSIVRDYSRK
+85 YSIVRDYSKK
-95 SGKSLSLIDSN
+95 SGKTLSLIDSN

-151 AKLKRCDTDNF
+151 AKTKRCDSDNF
-162 VKFYETYEKYKKD
+162 VKFYETYEKYKKE

-194 DATIRKKYRDR
+194 DASIRKKYRDR

-246 GFRGANTEELFNLQ
+246 GFRGANTEELFKLE
-260 KEYDDI
+260 KEYPDL

-280 IVNIANIFIAQ
+280 IVNISNIFIAQ
-291 NEKRFDKTVFTSNPF
+291 NENRFEKTVITENPF

-320 QYEFIEKELQKGVGD
+320 QYAFIEKEIKKDAGD
-335 IAVLYRNNL
+335 ICVLYRNNL

-353 ERRDYDFNIKDKKT
+353 ERKNYNFNIKDKKT
-367 KFFSHFITKDILD
+367 KFFSHFITRDILD

-410 EYLKKNRGKNIFNI
+410 DYMKRNRGKNIFNI

-429 GLPSFYHKNINKLL
+429 GLPSYYHKNINKLL
-443 VGFRKIAR
+443 VGFKKIAR
-451 SDVYEAINYIDREM
+451 SDVYDAINYIDKEM
-465 GYGNYLK
+465 GYGKYLR
-472 ENSKRFMETEASLN
+472 ENSKRFMETEATLN

-497 STKTLD
+497 SANSFD

-510 ELEYDLLKSRND
+510 ELEYDLLKPRSDKAN
-522 NAKLTFSTIHSAK
+522 LTFSTIHSAK

-554 TASIDTIGEDEELFC
+554 TASLDAIREDEELFC

-579 TRAKK
+579 TRAKN

-596 RKNEIS
+596 MKNDIS

-610 LAGEKNGFIWR
+610 LAGEKNGFKWR
-621 DKKNNLYKRWNA
+621 N
-633 HK
+633 

>member
-1 MKLTSSQLIAVEHF
+1 MNLTPSQLKAVEHF
-15 KGPAIVLA
+15 EGPALVLA

-35 RIKRLIDRGVDPKN
+35 RTKKLIEKGVDPKS
-49 ILTITFSKAQAI
+49 ILTITFSKAQAV
-61 DIKMRYNI
+61 DIKMRFI
-69 MFGGE
+69 EMDGDR
-74 NVLFSTIHAFC
+74 NVHFSTIHAFC
-85 YSIVRDYSRK
+85 YSIVRDYAK
-95 SGKSLSLIDSN
+95 KYGKSLSLIDSN
-106 LKKKYEILRDI
+106 LKKKYEILREI
-117 YRDVNK
+117 YKSVNNA
-123 TYPTE
+123 YPTE
-128 ERIET
+128 ERVET

-142 NMMLSPNSF
+142 NMMLSPKFF
-151 AKLKRCDTDNF
+151 AKSKRCETDNF
-162 VKFYETYEKYKKD
+162 VKFFETYEKFKKD
-175 KNLIDFD
+175 KGLIDFD

-189 EILKS
+189 EVLKNDSAIL
-194 DATIRKKYRDR
+194 KKYRDR

-225 KLLAKPDNNLF
+225 KLLAKPNNNLF

-246 GFRGANTEELFNLQ
+246 AFRGANTEELFKLQ

-280 IVNIANIFIAQ
+280 IVNIANIFISQ
-291 NEKRFDKTVFTSNPF
+291 NEKRFEKTVITNNPF
-306 AKPVNIIKVKEPKD
+306 DKPVNIIKLKEPKD
-320 QYEFIEKELQKGVGD
+320 QYDFIEKELEKDKGD

-353 ERRDYDFNIKDKKT
+353 ERKNYSFNIKDKKT
-367 KFFSHFITKDILD
+367 KFFSHFITRDILD

-398 FKLDGYISKKHI
+398 FKLKGYISKRHI
-410 EYLKKNRGKNIFNI
+410 EYLKRNRGKNVFNI
-424 LKDYP
+424 LKNYP
-429 GLPSFYHKNINKLL
+429 DLPSYYHKNINGLL
-443 VGFRKIAR
+443 VGFKKIAR
-451 SDVYEAINYIDREM
+451 VDVYEAIDYIDKEM
-465 GYGNYLK
+465 GYGDYLK
-472 ENSKRFMETEASLN
+472 ENAKRFMETESTLN

-497 STKTLD
+497 STKSLD

-510 ELEYDLLKSRND
+510 ELEYDLLKAKD
-522 NAKLTFSTIHSAK
+522 AGAKLTFSTVHSAK

-554 TASIDTIGEDEELFC
+554 TSSIEDLREDPELYE

-610 LAGEKNGFIWR
+610 LSGAKNEHNW
-621 DKKNNLYKRWNA
+621 WN
-633 HK
+633 

>member
-1 MKLTSSQLIAVEHF
+1 MNLTASQLKAVDHF
-15 KGPAIVLA
+15 EGPALVLA

-35 RIKRLIDRGVDPKN
+35 RTKKLIEKGVDPKS
-49 ILTITFSKAQAI
+49 ILTITFSKAQAV
-61 DIKMRYNI
+61 DIKMRFI
-69 MFGGE
+69 EMDGDKF
-74 NVLFSTIHAFC
+74 VHFSTIHAFC
-85 YSIVRDYSRK
+85 YSIVRDYAK
-95 SGKSLSLIDSN
+95 KYGKSLSLIDSN

-117 YRDVNK
+117 YKSVNN

-128 ERIET
+128 ERVET

-142 NMMLSPNSF
+142 NMMLSPKSF
-151 AKLKRCDTDNF
+151 AKSKRCETDNF
-162 VKFYETYEKYKKD
+162 VKFFETYEKFKKD
-175 KNLIDFD
+175 KGLIDFD

-189 EILKS
+189 EVLKNDSTIL
-194 DATIRKKYRDR
+194 KKYRDR

-225 KLLAKPDNNLF
+225 KLLAKPNNNLF

-246 GFRGANTEELFNLQ
+246 AFRGANTEELFKLQ

-280 IVNIANIFIAQ
+280 IVNIANIFISQ
-291 NEKRFDKTVFTSNPF
+291 NKKRFEKTVITNNPF
-306 AKPVNIIKVKEPKD
+306 DKPVNIIKLKEPKD
-320 QYEFIEKELQKGVGD
+320 QYDFIEKELEKDKGD

-353 ERRDYDFNIKDKKT
+353 ERKNYSFNIKDKKT
-367 KFFSHFITKDILD
+367 KFFSHFITRDILD

-398 FKLDGYISKKHI
+398 FKLKGYISKRHI
-410 EYLKKNRGKNIFNI
+410 EYLKRNRGKNIFNI
-424 LKDYP
+424 LKNYP
-429 GLPSFYHKNINKLL
+429 DLPSYYHKNINGLL
-443 VGFRKIAR
+443 VGFKKIAR
-451 SDVYEAINYIDREM
+451 VDVYEAIDYIDKEM
-465 GYGNYLK
+465 GYGDYLK
-472 ENSKRFMETEASLN
+472 ENAKRFMETESTLN

-497 STKTLD
+497 STKSLD

-510 ELEYDLLKSRND
+510 ELEYDLLKAKD
-522 NAKLTFSTIHSAK
+522 AGAKLTFSTIHSAK

-554 TASIDTIGEDEELFC
+554 TSSIEDLREDPELYE

-610 LAGEKNGFIWR
+610 LAGAKNEH
-621 DKKNNLYKRWNA
+621 N
-633 HK
+633 

>member
-1 MKLTSSQLIAVEHF
+1 MNLTASQLKAVDHF
-15 KGPAIVLA
+15 EGPALVLA

-35 RIKRLIDRGVDPKN
+35 RTKKLIEKGVDPKS
-49 ILTITFSKAQAI
+49 ILTITFSKAQAV
-61 DIKMRYNI
+61 DIKMRFI
-69 MFGGE
+69 EMDGDKF
-74 NVLFSTIHAFC
+74 VHFSTIHAFC
-85 YSIVRDYSRK
+85 YSIVRDYAK
-95 SGKSLSLIDSN
+95 KYGKSLSLIDSN

-117 YRDVNK
+117 YKSVNN

-128 ERIET
+128 ERVET

-142 NMMLSPNSF
+142 NMMLSPKSF
-151 AKLKRCDTDNF
+151 AKSKRCETDNF
-162 VKFYETYEKYKKD
+162 VKFFETYEKFKKD
-175 KNLIDFD
+175 KGLIDFD

-189 EILKS
+189 EVLKNDSAIL
-194 DATIRKKYRDR
+194 KKYRDR

-225 KLLAKPDNNLF
+225 KLLAKPNNNLF

-246 GFRGANTEELFNLQ
+246 AFRGANTEELFKFQ

-280 IVNIANIFIAQ
+280 IVNIANIFISQ
-291 NEKRFDKTVFTSNPF
+291 NEKRFEKTVITNNPF
-306 AKPVNIIKVKEPKD
+306 DKPVNIIKLKEPKD
-320 QYEFIEKELQKGVGD
+320 QYDFIEKELEKDKGD

-353 ERRDYDFNIKDKKT
+353 ERKNYSFNIKDKKT
-367 KFFSHFITKDILD
+367 KFFSHFITRDILD

-398 FKLDGYISKKHI
+398 FKLKGYISKRHI
-410 EYLKKNRGKNIFNI
+410 EYLKRNRGKNVFNI
-424 LKDYP
+424 LKNYP
-429 GLPSFYHKNINKLL
+429 DLPSYYHKNINGLL
-443 VGFRKIAR
+443 VGFKKIAR
-451 SDVYEAINYIDREM
+451 VDVYEAIDYIDKEM
-465 GYGNYLK
+465 GYGDYLK
-472 ENSKRFMETEASLN
+472 ENAKRFMETESTLN

-497 STKTLD
+497 STKSLD

-510 ELEYDLLKSRND
+510 ELEYDLLKAKD
-522 NAKLTFSTIHSAK
+522 AGAKLTFSTVHSAK

-554 TASIDTIGEDEELFC
+554 TSSIEDLREDPELYE

-610 LAGEKNGFIWR
+610 LAGAKNEH
-621 DKKNNLYKRWNA
+621 N
-633 HK
+633 

>member
-1 MKLTSSQLIAVEHF
+1 MNLTASQLKAVDHF
-15 KGPAIVLA
+15 EGPALVLA

-35 RIKRLIDRGVDPKN
+35 RTKKLIEKGVDPKS
-49 ILTITFSKAQAI
+49 ILTITFSKAQAV
-61 DIKMRYNI
+61 DIKMRFI
-69 MFGGE
+69 EMDGDKF
-74 NVLFSTIHAFC
+74 VHFSTIHAFC
-85 YSIVRDYSRK
+85 YSIVRDYAK
-95 SGKSLSLIDSN
+95 KYGKSLSLIDSN

-117 YRDVNK
+117 YKSVNN

-128 ERIET
+128 ERVET

-142 NMMLSPNSF
+142 NMMLSPKSF
-151 AKLKRCDTDNF
+151 AKSKRCETDNF
-162 VKFYETYEKYKKD
+162 VKFFETYEKFKKD
-175 KNLIDFD
+175 KGLIDFD

-189 EILKS
+189 EVLKNDSAIL
-194 DATIRKKYRDR
+194 KKYRDR

-225 KLLAKPDNNLF
+225 KLLAKPNNNLF

-246 GFRGANTEELFNLQ
+246 AFRGANTQELFKLQ

-280 IVNIANIFIAQ
+280 IVNIANIFISQ
-291 NEKRFDKTVFTSNPF
+291 NEKRFEKTVITNNPF
-306 AKPVNIIKVKEPKD
+306 DKPVNIIKLKEPKD
-320 QYEFIEKELQKGVGD
+320 QYDFIEKELEKDKGD

-353 ERRDYDFNIKDKKT
+353 ERKNYSFNIKDKKT
-367 KFFSHFITKDILD
+367 KFFSHFITRDILD

-398 FKLDGYISKKHI
+398 FKLKGYISKRHI
-410 EYLKKNRGKNIFNI
+410 EYLKRNRGKNVFNI
-424 LKDYP
+424 LKNYP
-429 GLPSFYHKNINKLL
+429 DLPSYYHKNINGLL
-443 VGFRKIAR
+443 VGFKKIAR
-451 SDVYEAINYIDREM
+451 VDVYEAIDYIDKEM
-465 GYGNYLK
+465 GYGDYLK
-472 ENSKRFMETEASLN
+472 ENAKRFMETESTLN

-497 STKTLD
+497 STKSLD

-510 ELEYDLLKSRND
+510 ELEYDLLKAKD
-522 NAKLTFSTIHSAK
+522 AGAKLTFSTIHSAK

-554 TASIDTIGEDEELFC
+554 TSSIEDLREDPELYE

-610 LAGEKNGFIWR
+610 LAGAKNEH
-621 DKKNNLYKRWNA
+621 N
-633 HK
+633 

>member
-1 MKLTSSQLIAVEHF
+1 MNLTASQLKAVDHF
-15 KGPAIVLA
+15 EGPALVLA

-35 RIKRLIDRGVDPKN
+35 RTKKLIEKGVDPKS
-49 ILTITFSKAQAI
+49 ILTITFSKAQAV
-61 DIKMRYNI
+61 DIKMRFI
-69 MFGGE
+69 EMDGDKF
-74 NVLFSTIHAFC
+74 VHFSTIHAFC
-85 YSIVRDYSRK
+85 YSIVRDYAK
-95 SGKSLSLIDSN
+95 KYGKSLSLIDSN

-117 YRDVNK
+117 YKSVNN

-128 ERIET
+128 ERVET

-142 NMMLSPNSF
+142 NMMLSPKSF
-151 AKLKRCDTDNF
+151 AKSKRCETDNF
-162 VKFYETYEKYKKD
+162 VKFFETYEKFKKD
-175 KNLIDFD
+175 KGLIDFD

-189 EILKS
+189 EILKNDS
-194 DATIRKKYRDR
+194 AILKKYRDR

-225 KLLAKPDNNLF
+225 KLLAKPNNNLF

-246 GFRGANTEELFNLQ
+246 AFRGANTEELFKFQ
-260 KEYDDI
+260 REYDDI

-280 IVNIANIFIAQ
+280 IVNIANIFISQ
-291 NEKRFDKTVFTSNPF
+291 NEKRFEKTVITNNPF
-306 AKPVNIIKVKEPKD
+306 DKPVNIIKLKEPKD
-320 QYEFIEKELQKGVGD
+320 QYDFIEKELEKDKGD

-353 ERRDYDFNIKDKKT
+353 ERKNYSFNIKDKKT
-367 KFFSHFITKDILD
+367 KFFSHFITRDILD

-398 FKLDGYISKKHI
+398 FKLKGYISKRHI
-410 EYLKKNRGKNIFNI
+410 EYLKRNRGKNVFNI
-424 LKDYP
+424 LKNYP
-429 GLPSFYHKNINKLL
+429 DLPSYYHKNINGLL
-443 VGFRKIAR
+443 VGFKKIAR
-451 SDVYEAINYIDREM
+451 VDVYEAIDYIDKEM
-465 GYGNYLK
+465 GYGDYLK
-472 ENSKRFMETEASLN
+472 ENAKRFMETESTLN

-497 STKTLD
+497 STKSLD

-510 ELEYDLLKSRND
+510 ELEYDLLKAKD
-522 NAKLTFSTIHSAK
+522 AGAKLTFSTIHSAK

-554 TASIDTIGEDEELFC
+554 TSSIEDLREDPELYE

-579 TRAKK
+579 TRAKR

-610 LAGEKNGFIWR
+610 LAGA
-621 DKKNNLYKRWNA
+621 KKWT
-633 HK
+633 

>member
-1 MKLTSSQLIAVEHF
+1 MNLTASQLKAVDHF
-15 KGPAIVLA
+15 EGPALVLA

-35 RIKRLIDRGVDPKN
+35 RTKKLIEKGVDPKS
-49 ILTITFSKAQAI
+49 ILTITFSKAQAV
-61 DIKMRYNI
+61 DIKMRFI
-69 MFGGE
+69 EMDGDKF
-74 NVLFSTIHAFC
+74 VHFSTIHAFC
-85 YSIVRDYSRK
+85 YSIVRDYAK
-95 SGKSLSLIDSN
+95 KYGKSLSLIDSN

-117 YRDVNK
+117 YKSVNN

-128 ERIET
+128 ERVET

-142 NMMLSPNSF
+142 NMMLSPKSF
-151 AKLKRCDTDNF
+151 AKSKRCETDNF
-162 VKFYETYEKYKKD
+162 VKFFETYEKFKKD
-175 KNLIDFD
+175 KGLIDFD

-189 EILKS
+189 EVLKNDSAIL
-194 DATIRKKYRDR
+194 KKYRDR

-225 KLLAKPDNNLF
+225 KLLAKPNNNLF

-246 GFRGANTEELFNLQ
+246 AFRGANTEELFKLQ

-280 IVNIANIFIAQ
+280 IVNIANIFISQ
-291 NEKRFDKTVFTSNPF
+291 NEKRFEKTVITNNPF
-306 AKPVNIIKVKEPKD
+306 DNPVNIIKLKEPKN
-320 QYEFIEKELQKGVGD
+320 QYDFIEKELEKDKGD

-353 ERRDYDFNIKDKKT
+353 ERKNYSFNIKDKKT
-367 KFFSHFITKDILD
+367 KFFSHFITRDILD

-398 FKLDGYISKKHI
+398 YKLKGYISKRHI
-410 EYLKKNRGKNIFNI
+410 EYLKRNRGKNVFNI
-424 LKDYP
+424 LKNYP
-429 GLPSFYHKNINKLL
+429 DLPSYYHKNINGLL
-443 VGFRKIAR
+443 VGFKKIAR
-451 SDVYEAINYIDREM
+451 VDVYEAIDYIDKEM
-465 GYGNYLK
+465 GYGDYLK
-472 ENSKRFMETEASLN
+472 ENAKRFMETESTLN

-497 STKTLD
+497 STKSLD

-510 ELEYDLLKSRND
+510 ELEYDLLKAKD
-522 NAKLTFSTIHSAK
+522 AGAKLTFSTVHSAK

-554 TASIDTIGEDEELFC
+554 TSSIEDLREDPELYE

-610 LAGEKNGFIWR
+610 LAGAKNEH
-621 DKKNNLYKRWNA
+621 N
-633 HK
+633 

>member
-1 MKLTSSQLIAVEHF
+1 MNLTASQLKAIDHF
-15 KGPAIVLA
+15 EGPALVLA

-35 RIKRLIDRGVDPKN
+35 RTKKLIEKGVDPKS
-49 ILTITFSKAQAI
+49 ILTITFSKAQAV
-61 DIKMRYNI
+61 DIKMRFI
-69 MFGGE
+69 EMDGDKF
-74 NVLFSTIHAFC
+74 VHFSTIHAFC
-85 YSIVRDYSRK
+85 YSIVRDYAK
-95 SGKSLSLIDSN
+95 KYGKSLSLIDSN

-117 YRDVNK
+117 YKSVNN

-128 ERIET
+128 ERVET

-142 NMMLSPNSF
+142 NMMLSPKSF
-151 AKLKRCDTDNF
+151 AKSKRCETDNF
-162 VKFYETYEKYKKD
+162 VKFFETYEKFKKD
-175 KNLIDFD
+175 RGLIDFD

-189 EILKS
+189 EILKNDS
-194 DATIRKKYRDR
+194 AILKKYRDR

-225 KLLAKPDNNLF
+225 KLLAKPNNNLF

-246 GFRGANTEELFNLQ
+246 AFRGANTEELFKFQ

-280 IVNIANIFIAQ
+280 IVNIANIFISQ
-291 NEKRFDKTVFTSNPF
+291 NEKRFEKTVITNNSFD
-306 AKPVNIIKVKEPKD
+306 KPVNIIKLKEPKD
-320 QYEFIEKELQKGVGD
+320 QYDFIEKELEKDKGD

-353 ERRDYDFNIKDKKT
+353 ERKNYSFNIKDKKT
-367 KFFSHFITKDILD
+367 KFFSHFITRDILD

-398 FKLDGYISKKHI
+398 FKLKGYISKRHI
-410 EYLKKNRGKNIFNI
+410 EYLKRNRGKNVFNI
-424 LKDYP
+424 LKNYP
-429 GLPSFYHKNINKLL
+429 DLPSYYHKNINGLL
-443 VGFRKIAR
+443 VGFKKIAR
-451 SDVYEAINYIDREM
+451 VDVYEAIDYIDKEM
-465 GYGNYLK
+465 GYGDYLK
-472 ENSKRFMETEASLN
+472 ENAKRFMETESTLN

-497 STKTLD
+497 STKSLD

-510 ELEYDLLKSRND
+510 ELEYDLLKAKD
-522 NAKLTFSTIHSAK
+522 AGAKLTFSTIHSAK

-554 TASIDTIGEDEELFC
+554 TSSIEDLREDPELYE

-579 TRAKK
+579 TRAKR

-610 LAGEKNGFIWR
+610 LAGAKNEH
-621 DKKNNLYKRWNA
+621 N
-633 HK
+633 

>member
-1 MKLTSSQLIAVEHF
+1 MNLTASQLKAVDHF
-15 KGPAIVLA
+15 EGPALVLA

-35 RIKRLIDRGVDPKN
+35 RTKKLIEKGVDPKS
-49 ILTITFSKAQAI
+49 ILTITFSKAQAV
-61 DIKMRYNI
+61 DIKMRFI
-69 MFGGE
+69 EMDGDKF
-74 NVLFSTIHAFC
+74 VHFSTIHAFC
-85 YSIVRDYSRK
+85 YSIVRDYAK
-95 SGKSLSLIDSN
+95 KYGKSLSLIDSN

-117 YRDVNK
+117 YKSVNN

-128 ERIET
+128 ERVET

-142 NMMLSPNSF
+142 NMMLSPKSF
-151 AKLKRCDTDNF
+151 AKSKRCETDNF
-162 VKFYETYEKYKKD
+162 VKFFETYEKFKKD
-175 KNLIDFD
+175 KGLIDFD

-189 EILKS
+189 EVLKNDSAIL
-194 DATIRKKYRDR
+194 KKYRDR

-225 KLLAKPDNNLF
+225 KLLAKPNNNLF

-246 GFRGANTEELFNLQ
+246 AFRGANTEELFKLQ

-280 IVNIANIFIAQ
+280 IVNIANIFISQ
-291 NEKRFDKTVFTSNPF
+291 NEKRFEKTVITNNPF
-306 AKPVNIIKVKEPKD
+306 DKPVNIIKLKEPKD
-320 QYEFIEKELQKGVGD
+320 QYDFIEKELEKDKGD

-353 ERRDYDFNIKDKKT
+353 ERKNYSFNIKDKKT
-367 KFFSHFITKDILD
+367 KFFSHFITRDILD

-398 FKLDGYISKKHI
+398 FKLKGYISKRHI
-410 EYLKKNRGKNIFNI
+410 EYLKRNRGKNVFNI
-424 LKDYP
+424 LKNYP
-429 GLPSFYHKNINKLL
+429 DLPSYYHKNINGLL
-443 VGFRKIAR
+443 VGFKKIAR
-451 SDVYEAINYIDREM
+451 VDVYEAIDYIDKEM
-465 GYGNYLK
+465 GYGDYLR
-472 ENSKRFMETEASLN
+472 ENAKRFMETESTLN

-497 STKTLD
+497 STKSLD

-510 ELEYDLLKSRND
+510 ELEYDLLKAKD
-522 NAKLTFSTIHSAK
+522 AGAKLTFSTVHSAK

-554 TASIDTIGEDEELFC
+554 TSSIEDLREDPELYE

-610 LAGEKNGFIWR
+610 LAGAKNEHNW
-621 DKKNNLYKRWNA
+621 WN
-633 HK
+633 